1 MNQKPETVLDQDT
14 AEFRV
19 AAHRAVD
26 WMADY
31 LDNVDQYPVVSRSK
45 PGEIAAQ
52 FEAEAPHQGR
62 PLDDLLAEFQQ
73 KVLPGVTHW
82 NHPAFF
88 AYFAITGSRAGVL
101 GEMLSAALNL
111 NGMLWKTSPAVT
123 ELETTVLEWLRK
135 AMGLPDGLFGIINDT
150 ASINSYLALAAARE
164 ATGFNIR
171 ELGMTGRELPRMRI
185 YCSDQSHSSI
195 EKAALALGFGVHGIR
210 KILGDHAFR
219 MDVRSLSHA
228 IEEDIAAGVKPVA
241 VSCTVGTTSTAAVD
255 PVAEIAA
262 ITKRHGIWLHVD
274 GAYAGSATIHPRF
287 RWIWNGIEDADSIVV
302 NPHKWLFT
310 PVDCSVLYTRR
321 PDMLKG
327 TFSLVPDY
335 LRTAESEV
343 INYMDYG
350 LQLGRRFR
358 ALKLWLVLSHYGT
371 ERLAEVIASHVEL
384 AEEFARYIEST
395 PGYELAAP
403 QSFSVVVFRKVV
415 RNGDGGVDEEAS
427 EKANEALMTTIND
440 SGKAFVSQTRLRG
453 RYVLRVAIGNGATRR
468 EHVDRLKEFLR

>member
-1 MNQKPETVLDQDT
+1 VSEKPDTVLDDDNDG
-14 AEFRV
+14 FRST
-19 AAHRAVD
+19 AHRAVD

-31 LDNVDQYPVVSRSK
+31 LENVGKYPVLSRAK
-45 PGEIAAQ
+45 PGEIASA
-52 FEAEAPHQGR
+52 FGGTAPREGR
-62 PLDDLLAEFQQ
+62 PLEDLLVEFED
-73 KVLPGVTHW
+73 KILPGVTHW

-101 GEMLSAALNL
+101 GEMLSATLNL

-164 ATGFNIR
+164 ATGFSIR
-171 ELGMTGRELPRMRI
+171 ELGMTGRELPQMRV

-195 EKAALALGFGVHGIR
+195 EKAALALGFGARGIR
-210 KILGDHAFR
+210 KILADEAFR
-219 MDVRSLSHA
+219 MDARSLSHA

-241 VSCTVGTTSTAAVD
+241 VACTVGTTSTGAVD

-262 ITKRHGIWLHVD
+262 ITRRHGIWLHVD
-274 GAYAGSATIHPRF
+274 GAYAGPATVHPRF

-310 PVDCSVLYTRR
+310 PVDCSVLYTKR
-321 PDMLKG
+321 PDMLKE

-335 LRTAESEV
+335 LKTSESEV

-371 ERLAEVIASHVEL
+371 ARLGDVIAGHVDLAEGL
-384 AEEFARYIEST
+384 ARFIEAT

-415 RNGDGGVDEEAS
+415 RLADGSVDEEAS
-427 EKANEALMTTIND
+427 ERANEALMNAINE
-440 SGKAFVSQTRLRG
+440 SGRAFVSQTRLRG
-453 RYVLRVAIGNGATRR
+453 RYVLRVAIGNGATTH
-468 EHVDRLKEFLR
+468 EHVDRLKEFIR